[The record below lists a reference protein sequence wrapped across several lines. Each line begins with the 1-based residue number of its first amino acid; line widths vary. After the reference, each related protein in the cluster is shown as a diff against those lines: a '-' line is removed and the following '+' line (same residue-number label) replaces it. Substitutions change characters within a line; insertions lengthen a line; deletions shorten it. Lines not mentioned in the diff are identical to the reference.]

1 MIKTVTKFSL
11 LTFIFPLLTAS
22 LLQGSNSVSLHG
34 NVEWDLSVSKT
45 RDTVLNVEG
54 IGLEEVED
62 SLSLFVNPEITGS
75 AKFEFSSKVR
85 LQKPLIQNTSAS
97 LYVDQ
102 AYFNYN
108 ISPQISLLT
117 GKKRLP
123 WGYSYLWSPSLILNP
138 QRYIFEPERYLEGIP
153 LFVLGYSGTV
163 ISPKLLWAA
172 KTPEQEEE
180 LKLENSYLGFQIDG
194 YFSGLE
200 LFLNGLASSKK
211 EKSVGLGIRKDV
223 LGFIV
228 HIEGSV
234 VKDSQRRYFYDPS
247 ILDKGDQIYYTKN
260 QNWYPVLT
268 AGFNRML
275 SEDSFLI
282 FEYFYDRRGFQG
294 REFDNFIDSLTFF
307 KDKST
312 QSSDEY
318 YAQSFSE
325 VLGVYSPGSIR
336 QNYAYLAYSGRLK
349 KDWNFG
355 LRTLASLDDG
365 SGFLFPFISFS
376 AITNS
381 LIELEGCVP
390 FYREACSES
399 GLLPLD
405 WSATMKIKIF
415 F

>member
-1 MIKTVTKFSL
+1 MMKMVTKFNL
-11 LTFIFPLLTAS
+11 LTIIYLLLVPS
-22 LLQGSNSVSLHG
+22 MLHGSNSLIVHG
-34 NVEWDLSVSKT
+34 NVEWDLCISKP
-45 RDTVLNVEG
+45 RDTILNVEG
-54 IGLEEVED
+54 TRLEELED
-62 SLSLFVNPEITGS
+62 CLWCFVNPEITAS
-75 AKFEFSSKVR
+75 DEFGFYSKVR
-85 LQKPLIQNTSAS
+85 FQKPLIQNTSAS

-200 LFLNGLASSKK
+200 LFLNGLASRKK

-282 FEYFYDRRGFQG
+282 FEYFYDRRGFQE
-294 REFDNFIDSLTFF
+294 REFDNFVNSLTYF

-312 QSSDEY
+312 QSSDDY
-318 YAQSFSE
+318 YTQSFSE
-325 VLGVYSPGSIR
+325 VLEAYTPGTIR
-336 QNYAYLAYSGRLK
+336 RNYAYLAYSHRLK
-349 KDWNFG
+349 KHWNFG
-355 LRTLASLDDG
+355 LRTLTSLDDG
-365 SGFLFPFISFS
+365 SGFIYPFISFS
-376 AITNS
+376 AITNC
-381 LIELEGCVP
+381 LIEMEGCVP
-390 FYREACSES
+390 FYAEPNNEF
-399 GLLPLD
+399 GLLPLE
-405 WSATMKIKIF
+405 WSTMMKIKIF